1 MVAARRALPA
11 EYIPG
16 MRGLALLLAA
26 LALALPAT
34 ATAKVRTGP
43 SGDAFYTPPGHLG
56 GKSHGGLIWA
66 RRQAS
71 AGALGSSA
79 YNDLVLYR
87 SIGGNGKPIAVS
99 GAVAVPRGRPPK
111 GGWPI
116 LTWAH
121 GTTGIADICAPTRA
135 PVAVTYVKN
144 QLRAFLK
151 AGFAV
156 VSTDYQGLG
165 TRGTHQ
171 YLVGNE
177 EGRSVL
183 DIVRAARQLDP
194 RLGRRVVI
202 AGHSQGGHAALW
214 AAALAPKW
222 TPELKIEGT
231 VAYAPASHI
240 EAQARI
246 LTTLNARSGALT
258 GLASLIFRGIDAAHP
273 NLHLSGLLTPQAAAL
288 YPQTL
293 TQCLG
298 TLSQPTAFGSLT
310 PAQLF
315 RPGANLEQAYRL
327 LGRSDPEHLKIHTP
341 LYIAQG
347 TADTTVIP
355 GFTDAL
361 DSALLAAGTKVD
373 YKHYPGVSHGAIVTA
388 ALQDT
393 LAWARS
399 RLR

>member
-1 MVAARRALPA
+1 
-11 EYIPG
+11 
-16 MRGLALLLAA
+16 MRGLALLLALVA
-26 LALALPAT
+26 LTLPAA

-43 SGDAFYTPPGHLG
+43 AGTAFYKSPAHVS
-56 GKSHGGLIWA
+56 GKHGTLIWV
-66 RRQAS
+66 RKQTG
-71 AGALGSSA
+71 AGALSPAA

-87 SIGGNGKPIAVS
+87 STGEDGKPIAVS
-99 GAVAVPRGRPPK
+99 GAIAVPRGKPPK

-135 PVAVTYVKN
+135 PAAVQYVKSD
-144 QLRAFLK
+144 LGAFLK

-156 VSTDYQGLG
+156 ASTDYQGLG
-165 TRGTHQ
+165 TPGTHL
-171 YLVGNE
+171 YLVGKE

-183 DIVRAARQLDP
+183 DIVRAARRLDP
-194 RLGRRVVI
+194 RLSKRVVI

-222 TPELKIEGT
+222 TPELKIAGT
-231 VAYAPASHI
+231 IAYAPASHI

-246 LTTLNARSGALT
+246 LESFNVKGLTAL
-258 GLASLIFRGIDAAHP
+258 AALIFRGIDAAHP
-273 NLHLSGLLTPQAAAL
+273 SLNLGGLLTPQAAAL
-288 YPQTL
+288 YPNTL
-293 TQCLG
+293 TQCLP
-298 TLSQPTAFGSLT
+298 TLGNANEFGALT

-315 RPGANLEQAYRL
+315 QPGANLEPGIKLIGQ
-327 LGRSDPEHLKIHTP
+327 SDPEHLKIHTP

-347 TADTTVIP
+347 TADNTVIP
-355 GFTDAL
+355 TFTDQL
-361 DSALLAAGTKVD
+361 DSQLTASGTKID
-373 YKHYPGVSHGAIVTA
+373 YKKYPGVDHGGIVTA
-388 ALQDT
+388 ANRDT

>member
-1 MVAARRALPA
+1 
-11 EYIPG
+11 
-16 MRGLALLLAA
+16 MRGLALLAALAA
-26 LALALPAT
+26 LAMPAA
-34 ATAKVRTGP
+34 ATAKVRSGP
-43 SGDAFYTPPGHLG
+43 SGDAFYKPPGHLSG
-56 GKSHGGLIWA
+56 RAHGGLIWVH
-66 RRQAS
+66 RQTG
-71 AGALGSSA
+71 AGVLRPAA

-87 SIGGNGKPIAVS
+87 STGENGKPIAVS
-99 GAVAVPRGRPPK
+99 GAVAVPRGKPPK

-121 GTTGIADICAPTRA
+121 GTTGIADVCAPTRA
-135 PVAVTYVKN
+135 PVAVQYVKN
-144 QLRAFLK
+144 DLDDFLK

-165 TRGTHQ
+165 TPGTHL
-171 YLVGNE
+171 YLVGRE

-194 RLGRRVVI
+194 RLGKRVVI

-222 TPELKIEGT
+222 TPELKVEGT

-240 EAQARI
+240 ETQARI
-246 LTTLNARSGALT
+246 LLGLNAKTPGLT

-273 NLHLSGLLTPQAAAL
+273 ALNLGGLLTPQAAAL

-298 TLSQPTAFGSLT
+298 ALSQSSSFGALT
-310 PAQLF
+310 PADLF
-315 RPGANLEQAYRL
+315 RTGVDLNQAFKL
-327 LGRSDPEHLKIHTP
+327 LGESDPEHLKIRTP

-347 TADTTVIP
+347 TADQTVIP
-355 GFTDAL
+355 TFTDQL
-361 DSALLAAGTKVD
+361 DSTYLAAGTKVD
-373 YKHYPGVSHGAIVTA
+373 YKKYPGITHGGIVTA
-388 ALQDT
+388 ANKDT

>member
-1 MVAARRALPA
+1 
-11 EYIPG
+11 
-16 MRGLALLLAA
+16 MRGLALLLALVA
-26 LALALPAT
+26 LTLPAA

-43 SGDAFYTPPGHLG
+43 GGSAFYKSPAHVT
-56 GKSHGGLIWA
+56 GKHGALIWV
-66 RRQAS
+66 RKQTG
-71 AGALGSSA
+71 AGALKPAA

-87 SIGGNGKPIAVS
+87 STGEDGKPIAVS
-99 GAVAVPRGRPPK
+99 GAIAVPRGKPPK

-121 GTTGIADICAPTRA
+121 GTTGIADVCAPTRA
-135 PVAVTYVKN
+135 PVAVQYVK
-144 QLRAFLK
+144 QDLGDYLK

-165 TRGTHQ
+165 TAGTHL
-171 YLVGNE
+171 YLIGKE

-194 RLGRRVVI
+194 RLSKRVVI

-222 TPELKIEGT
+222 TPELKVEGT

-240 EAQARI
+240 ETQARVFTS
-246 LTTLNARSGALT
+246 LQTTALS

-273 NLHLSGLLTPQAAAL
+273 ALNLTGLLTPQASAL
-288 YPQTL
+288 YPKTL
-293 TQCLG
+293 TQCLPALG
-298 TLSQPTAFGSLT
+298 QPSEFGGV
-310 PAQLF
+310 PAANF
-315 RPGANLEQAYRL
+315 FKAGANLEPAFQL
-327 LGRSDPEHLKIHTP
+327 LGQNDPEHLKIRTP

-347 TADTTVIP
+347 TADQTVFP
-355 GFTDAL
+355 TFTDQL
-361 DSALLAAGTKVD
+361 DSQLTASGTKID
-373 YKHYPGVSHGAIVTA
+373 YKKYDGIGHGGIVTA
-388 ALQDT
+388 AITDT
-393 LAWARS
+393 VGWARS

>member
-1 MVAARRALPA
+1 
-11 EYIPG
+11 

-26 LALALPAT
+26 LALALPAA

-43 SGDAFYTPPGHLG
+43 PGTAFYKPPGHVS
-56 GKSHGGLIWA
+56 GKHGGLIWA
-66 RRQAS
+66 RKQTG
-71 AGALGSSA
+71 AGALTPAA

-87 SIGGNGKPIAVS
+87 STGVDGKPIAVS
-99 GAVAVPRGRPPK
+99 GAVAVPRGKPPK

-135 PVAVTYVKN
+135 PVAVRYVKSD
-144 QLRAFLK
+144 LGDFLK

-156 VSTDYQGLG
+156 ASTDYQGLG
-165 TRGTHQ
+165 TPGTHL
-171 YLVGNE
+171 YLVGKE

-194 RLGRRVVI
+194 RLGKRVVI

-214 AAALAPKW
+214 AAALAPRW
-222 TPELKIEGT
+222 TPELSLEGT
-231 VAYAPASHI
+231 IAYAPASHI

-246 LTTLNARSGALT
+246 LSTLSSRAAGLSAL
-258 GLASLIFRGIDAAHP
+258 AALIFRGVDAAHP
-273 NLHLSGLLTPQAAAL
+273 SLSLSSLLTPQAAAL

-298 TLSQPTAFGSLT
+298 TLAQPAEFGSLT
-310 PAQLF
+310 PADLF
-315 RPGANLEQAYRL
+315 RTGADLDPTIKL
-327 LGRSDPEHLKIHTP
+327 LGQSDPEHLKIRTP

-361 DSALLAAGTKVD
+361 DSALTAAGTRVD
-373 YKHYPGVSHGAIVTA
+373 YKHYPGIDHGGIVSA
-388 ALQDT
+388 AVRDT

>member
-1 MVAARRALPA
+1 
-11 EYIPG
+11 
-16 MRGLALLLAA
+16 MRGLALLLALVA
-26 LALALPAT
+26 LTLPAV
-34 ATAKVRTGP
+34 ADAKVRTGP
-43 SGDAFYTPPGHLG
+43 GGTAFYKSPGHLS
-56 GKSHGGLIWA
+56 GKSHGGLIWVHK
-66 RRQAS
+66 QTGS
-71 AGALGSSA
+71 GALKPAA

-87 SIGGNGKPIAVS
+87 SIGEDGKPIAVS
-99 GAVAVPRGRPPK
+99 GAVAVPRGKPPK

-135 PVAVTYVKN
+135 PAAVQYVKPD
-144 QLRAFLK
+144 LGDFLK

-165 TRGTHQ
+165 TPGTHL
-171 YLVGNE
+171 YLIGKE

-194 RLGRRVVI
+194 RLGKRVVI

-222 TPELKIEGT
+222 TPELKLEGT
-231 VAYAPASHI
+231 IAYAPASHI
-240 EAQARI
+240 ETQARVFTS
-246 LTTLNARSGALT
+246 LQTTALS

-273 NLHLSGLLTPQAAAL
+273 ALNLTSLLTPHAAAL
-288 YPQTL
+288 YPKTL
-293 TQCLG
+293 TQCLP
-298 TLSQPTAFGSLT
+298 TLGRPSEFGSVMPSNFFRSGVDLN
-310 PAQLF
+310 PA
-315 RPGANLEQAYRL
+315 YKL
-327 LGRSDPEHLKIHTP
+327 LGENDPEHLKIHTP

-347 TADTTVIP
+347 EADQTVFP
-355 GFTDAL
+355 AFTDQLDAAL
-361 DSALLAAGTKVD
+361 TAAGTKID
-373 YKHYPGVSHGAIVTA
+373 YKKYPGISHGGIVTA
-388 ALQDT
+388 AIKDT

>member
-1 MVAARRALPA
+1 
-11 EYIPG
+11 

-34 ATAKVRTGP
+34 GTAKMRTGP
-43 SGDAFYTPPGHLG
+43 SGVAFYKAPGHLS
-56 GKSHGGLIWA
+56 GKQHGGLIWA
-66 RRQAS
+66 RKQTG
-71 AGALGSSA
+71 AGALAPAA

-87 SIGGNGKPIAVS
+87 SIGENGKPIAVS
-99 GAVAVPRGRPPK
+99 GAVAVPRGKPPK

-135 PVAVTYVKN
+135 PLAVSYVKDP
-144 QLRAFLK
+144 LGAFLK

-165 TRGTHQ
+165 TPGTHL
-171 YLVGNE
+171 YLVGKE

-194 RLGRRVVI
+194 RLGKRVVI

-222 TPELKIEGT
+222 TPELDVKGT

-240 EAQARI
+240 EQQARI
-246 LTTLNARSGALT
+246 LLTLNASSPALT
-258 GLASLIFRGIDAAHP
+258 ALGALIFRGIDAAHP
-273 NLHLSGLLTPQAAAL
+273 TLHLSGLFTPQAAAL

-293 TQCLG
+293 TQCLPALG
-298 TLSQPTAFGSLT
+298 QPSSFGGLT

-315 RPGANLEQAYRL
+315 PA
-327 LGRSDPEHLKIHTP
+327 S
-341 LYIAQG
+341 
-347 TADTTVIP
+347 ADLTP
-355 GFTDAL
+355 GF
-361 DSALLAAGTKVD
+361 
-373 YKHYPGVSHGAIVTA
+373 
-388 ALQDT
+388 
-393 LAWARS
+393 
-399 RLR
+399 

>member
-1 MVAARRALPA
+1 
-11 EYIPG
+11 

-26 LALALPAT
+26 LALTLPAA
-34 ATAKVRTGP
+34 ATAKVTTGP
-43 SGDAFYTPPGHLG
+43 SGAAFYKPPAHLSG
-56 GKSHGGLIWA
+56 RAHGGVIWVHK
-66 RRQAS
+66 QTGS
-71 AGALGSSA
+71 GALKPAA

-87 SIGGNGKPIAVS
+87 SIGENGKPIAVS
-99 GAVAVPRGRPPK
+99 GAIAVPRGKPPK

-135 PVAVTYVKN
+135 PVAVQYVKSD
-144 QLRAFLK
+144 LGDFLK

-165 TRGTHQ
+165 TPGTHD
-171 YLVGNE
+171 YLVGKE

-194 RLGRRVVI
+194 RLSKRVVI

-222 TPELKIEGT
+222 TPELNLEGT

-240 EAQARI
+240 ETQAHI
-246 LTTLNARSGALT
+246 LITLNAKTPGLT
-258 GLASLIFRGIDAAHP
+258 GLAALIFRGIDAAHP
-273 NLHLSGLLTPQAAAL
+273 SLHLSNLLTPQAAAL
-288 YPQTL
+288 YPHTL
-293 TQCLG
+293 TKCLG
-298 TLSQPTAFGSLT
+298 ALSQASEFGNLT
-310 PAQLF
+310 PADLF
-315 RPGANLEQAYRL
+315 RPGVDLNPAFKL
-327 LGRSDPEHLKIHTP
+327 LGESDPEHLKIHTP

-347 TADTTVIP
+347 TADQTVIP
-355 GFTDAL
+355 TFTDQL
-361 DSALLAAGTKVD
+361 DSELTAAGTKID
-373 YKHYPGVSHGAIVTA
+373 YKKYPGVTHGGIVTA
-388 ALQDT
+388 AIKDT